1 MRFLTIF
8 KNRIRVILSDRM
20 FIAAMLIIPIIL
32 ALIMGYA
39 QREEKLGYIPMAVVD
54 EDGSTLSKTLVS
66 RISQKEGL
74 KVLPANKE
82 EADELL
88 KNEKAEVAV
97 FILEGFEAY
106 VESGK
111 THGILEI
118 VRSPSTVS
126 GEVIKEI
133 VAAEVVRLTASEFA
147 YDWVSRRYQEYGVES
162 KVSRQEIRDHV
173 ESYWKPVPPMTIAY
187 EEIKGDSVSMEDVSI
202 PSHAAASA
210 GVLVL
215 FVMLTLI
222 FGSGWICE
230 ERSNGTLNRIFS
242 SPGALLPVFMGNTL
256 ALFVLGLFQT
266 LLFVAIQRI
275 FFGVI
280 MLEGFYSWLVMASY
294 ILCAAAVSMLM
305 SSLFK
310 TAAQLQAVAP
320 VFSIITGLMGGCLWN
335 LGGIPR
341 ELQPIS
347 RLTPQGWALTA
358 ITALYASPDQSGY
371 ALPTIRVLL
380 AATVVML
387 TLSYLLL
394 RMGRKEGTS

>member
-1 MRFLTIF
+1 M
-8 KNRIRVILSDRM
+8 
-20 FIAAMLIIPIIL
+20 
-32 ALIMGYA
+32 
-39 QREEKLGYIPMAVVD
+39 
-54 EDGSTLSKTLVS
+54 
-66 RISQKEGL
+66 
-74 KVLPANKE
+74 PANKE